1 MAKHHIGLISVV
13 MNMGNLK
20 IEKTLNEAG
29 KRNVVVVD
37 EDYNIVEEITLFLH
51 YLEEKGHSENTIE
64 GYSRDLKEYFTWLNE
79 VGLKF
84 YEVRKADMFSWLEY
98 LKTKVG
104 TTDKEKSAKTKNKY
118 MATIASFYRYYEVIG
133 GFVTENPLTYKDDSK
148 NRHFLVQKVSRKDMG
163 FNFFRVKEKK
173 SVKGKR
179 LTREQVE
186 KLYQG
191 LEMLQS
197 DESLNARNQLLFR
210 FLYET
215 GCRISEALGLRIGD
229 YEIQTKVGVIKVK
242 EHDPLYHKDHNI
254 KSLEREIPVSRDI
267 VFAIEDYILYHRPD
281 DGKHLTIFV
290 NHETSPGQYMIRD
303 TITKLF
309 NKLSEQVGIKCTSH
323 MLRHTHGTELTE
335 SGFDMRYVQDRLGH
349 NDVKSTSKYQHL
361 SLEAK
366 TTAYESFMRQRRSA
380 ELN

>member
-1 MAKHHIGLISVV
+1 
-13 MNMGNLK
+13 MGNLK

-104 TTDKEKSAKTKNKY
+104 KTDKEKSAKTKNKY
-118 MATIASFYRYYEVIG
+118 MATIASFYRFYEVIG

-191 LEMLQS
+191 
-197 DESLNARNQLLFR
+197 
-210 FLYET
+210 
-215 GCRISEALGLRIGD
+215 LGLRIGD

-309 NKLSEQVGIKCTSH
+309 NKLSEQVGIKCTPH